1 MSLNRSKVIKP
12 SLTLKEAPKDIKRLE
27 ILKPLSTPTMGE
39 RHNTALSKEKR
50 LETLAKP
57 VTKVTATQSQGD
69 RKLSD
74 TKGNPKS
81 STATTKTTSL
91 TEQLFAKSKKN
102 SNKSGEKDAPVVDEA
117 TAMDIEDEVKEG
129 IDWSDEEKGEDD
141 DEDSD
146 DDSDDSSD

>member
-1 MSLNRSKVIKP
+1 
-12 SLTLKEAPKDIKRLE
+12 
-27 ILKPLSTPTMGE
+27 MGE